1 MIVKRRGL
9 LYAESHLYRSSLSAG
24 FLKKKEWTTAIVV
37 EKYQRFSTQ
46 FPATYF
52 VAQASIN
59 RKAIWFGRYLGG
71 MGGVT
76 ARSRQDSVGYKAVAL
91 AMQATVRQ
99 PDLACRCFLAV

>member
-1 MIVKRRGL
+1 MIVNVEASYTPNRTFTDP
-9 LYAESHLYRSSLSAG
+9 SLSAG

-52 VAQASIN
+52 VAQAIYKSESDL
-59 RKAIWFGRYLGG
+59 FGRYLGG
-71 MGGVT
+71 WAVT
-76 ARSRQDSVGYKAVAL
+76 PARSRQDSVGLQGGRPGHA
-91 AMQATVRQ
+91 ATVRQ